1 MIFGHKLFSPVS
13 GILFLAFSSSMIC
26 LFYISNQK
34 IEAEKN
40 LQRVRVIEEYLLSD
54 KLKADKEVNRISK
67 SYELLVEENKILK
80 DEIASLIVF
89 KSRERNQIKLSSGSK
104 KEKNSKKR
112 NQSYAE
118 NSVRN
123 FESVR
128 ASN

>member
-26 LFYISNQK
+26 LFYIFNQK